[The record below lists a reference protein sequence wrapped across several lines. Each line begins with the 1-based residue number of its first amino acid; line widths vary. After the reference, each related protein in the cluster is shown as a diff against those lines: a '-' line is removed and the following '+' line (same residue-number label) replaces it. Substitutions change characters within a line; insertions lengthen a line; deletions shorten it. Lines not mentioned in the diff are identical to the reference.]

1 MIDWAVSTS
10 TLCVRRAWSRSIRNA
25 RSSSIPWRSIKIPL
39 ARMLRA
45 LAETDERNV
54 RLFAGGY
61 RADLADLD
69 LRRDHVV
76 PEAGDELGDLD

>member
-1 MIDWAVSTS
+1 
-10 TLCVRRAWSRSIRNA
+10 
-25 RSSSIPWRSIKIPL
+25 
-39 ARMLRA
+39 MLRA